1 MRTLIFIASLLVVP
15 LALLLF
21 AQWPLRELVQAYS
34 RQANDAA
41 QILFALYAAVA
52 VTAAS
57 ISNGHLSAASP
68 TAGRLSG
75 SKGFSGCR
83 PWALLACVGPW
94 SAFTLWA
101 AWPQIVVSVAGFER
115 FGDTQTPGFFMVKL
129 ALAVM
134 LILILLE
141 SLMPIALHRTAQKN
155 ESAK

>member
-57 ISNGHLSAASP
+57 ISNGHLSAARP

-75 SKGFSGCR
+75 SKGFSGWR

-101 AWPQIVVSVAGFER
+101 AWPQIVASASGFER

>member
-41 QILFALYAAVA
+41 QIVFALYAAVA
-52 VTAAS
+52 ATAAS
-57 ISNGHLSAASP
+57 ISNGHLSAAGP
-68 TAGRLSG
+68 TAGCISG
-75 SKGFSGCR
+75 ARGFSGWR
-83 PWALLACVGPW
+83 RWALLACVGPW

-101 AWPQIVVSVAGFER
+101 AWPQVVASVAGLER

-129 ALAVM
+129 ALALM

-141 SLMPIALHRTAQKN
+141 SLMPIALHRKAQHN